1 MEASKIR
8 PNGRPTAFRPP
19 ILGKRTVAGLNALRN
34 VGLCNIQGGSDHR
47 HTINQAQERDKN
59 LTIRKP
65 PLTNHPLRVILIK
78 LKGRDW
84 VEEYYMINES
94 EIYQILF

>member
-59 LTIRKP
+59 SPIRK
-65 PLTNHPLRVILIK
+65 PLRVILIK

-84 VEEYYMINES
+84 VEEYYMSQNIVS
-94 EIYQILF
+94 RRFKILFYP